1 MKKIKL
7 FFINILTTILDLII
21 DLFDVLRE
29 LSFKLFNYF
38 IDIETK
44 LRKELGGKYD
54 FWPKNSSNTT
64 ITK

>member
-54 FWPKNSSNTT
+54 F
-64 ITK
+64 